1 MYNDDNM
8 NDLIDQKLKTISEEY
23 DKVLAEYQERAKKIE
38 ELVAQHK
45 VLSEIKDGIENGVE
59 DVVKAGETIIVKN
72 KGTK

>member
-8 NDLIDQKLKTISEEY
+8 NDLIDQKLKAISEEY
-23 DKVLAEYQERAKKIE
+23 DKVLAEYQKKAKKIE

-59 DVVKAGETIIVKN
+59 DAVKAGETIIVKN

>member
-8 NDLIDQKLKTISEEY
+8 NDLIDQKLKAISEEY
-23 DKVLAEYQERAKKIE
+23 DKVLAEYQEKAKKIE

-45 VLSEIKDGIENGVE
+45 VLSEIKNGIENGVK
-59 DVVKAGETIIVKN
+59 DAVKAGETIIVKN

>member
-1 MYNDDNM
+1 MYNNDNM
-8 NDLIDQKLKTISEEY
+8 NDLIDQKLKSISEEY
-23 DKVLAEYQERAKKIE
+23 DKVVLEYQEKAKKIE

-45 VLSEIKDGIENGVE
+45 VLMDIKNGVE